1 MVKKDLQ
8 FRNDFQKNLLN
19 LNNFKKFSLKFND
32 IFSNVKTDITK
43 SNNTLHILSNKTEF
57 NFSLKKIQK
66 YKKNFNTIAL
76 IGMVGQF

>member
-32 IFSNVKTDITK
+32 IFQMSKQ
-43 SNNTLHILSNKTEF
+43 ILQNQIIHFISYLIKLSLI
-57 NFSLKKIQK
+57 SLKKIQK
-66 YKKNFNTIAL
+66 YKKSL
-76 IGMVGQF
+76 IR